1 MDTALKVR
9 KTEFQLSVQAAWSQ
23 KSGVKGVRSVGRH
36 QNFDVAARFEA
47 VELVDNF
54 EHSPLVITT
63 SFTLAS
69 TSHGINLIKK
79 DDARLFG
86 ARELENLSNHASTF
100 ADVPLVELTTNDS
113 DKAGVGSVSDG
124 AGSQGFASSRG
135 TEQQYTFWWVDTK
148 RNKSLG
154 VQEWHLNNF
163 SDLFNLLFAAA
174 NIVVGHVRLFLNSHH
189 SYSGVDL
196 WWQWQHDGDFGSNLV
211 GVLATNSHAFL
222 NICWS

>member
-1 MDTALKVR
+1 MDTAFKVR

-113 DKAGVGSVSDG
+113 DEAGVGSVSDG

-135 TEQQYTFWWVDTK
+135 TDNPHVLK
-148 RNKSLG
+148 ALG
-154 VQEWHLNNF
+154 LRHLHF
-163 SDLFNLLFAAA
+163 VGDLFEWLHVQKILYERGVAPNLELEELGTGE
-174 NIVVGHVRLFLNSHH
+174 VGNRA
-189 SYSGVDL
+189 GV
-196 WWQWQHDGDFGSNLV
+196 
-211 GVLATNSHAFL
+211 
-222 NICWS
+222 